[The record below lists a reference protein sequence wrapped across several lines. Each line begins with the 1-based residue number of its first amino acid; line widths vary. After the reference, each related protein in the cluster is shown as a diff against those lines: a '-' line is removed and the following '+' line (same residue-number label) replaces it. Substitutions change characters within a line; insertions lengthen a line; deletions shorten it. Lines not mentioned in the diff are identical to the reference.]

1 MVTSN
6 RERERKKMMNKEEKV
21 DKGMDIVNEKITKA
35 IKDADLT
42 SMKFGESRTIS
53 LSGLFDEIAMDDE
66 ERIV

>member
-1 MVTSN
+1 
-6 RERERKKMMNKEEKV
+6 MMNKEEKV

-53 LSGLFDEIAMDDE
+53 FSGLFDEIAMDDE

>member
-1 MVTSN
+1 
-6 RERERKKMMNKEEKV
+6 MMNKEEKV